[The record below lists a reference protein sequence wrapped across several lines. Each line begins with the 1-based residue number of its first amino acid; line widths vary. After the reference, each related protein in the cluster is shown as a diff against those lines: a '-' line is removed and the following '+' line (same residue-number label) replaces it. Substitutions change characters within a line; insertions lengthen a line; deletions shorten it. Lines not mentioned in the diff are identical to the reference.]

1 MLYRKAYQKLLDWKE
16 AGAKQALCIVG
27 ARQIGKTTLVRE
39 FAKAEYKAF
48 YISIVTFFCTFY
60 NHFVT
65 FFRILSLLSVTFF
78 HIFRT

>member
-16 AGAKQALCIVG
+16 SGAKQALCIVG

-48 YISIVTFFCTFY
+48 LEI
-60 NHFVT
+60 NFVT
-65 FFRILSLLSVTFF
+65 EPSAAGSV
-78 HIFRT
+78 IPNK